1 METIVLVLSF
11 VAIFVIALTLWEL
24 VKKFANEMVCSTI
37 GDSIYMIGG
46 GVVGS
51 ASYKLV
57 SENIFAFY
65 PSAIG
70 FSLIVLGALMRNHYS
85 KKAK

>member
-1 METIVLVLSF
+1 
-11 VAIFVIALTLWEL
+11 
-24 VKKFANEMVCSTI
+24 MVCSTI
-37 GDSIYMIGG
+37 GDTIYMIGG
-46 GVVGS
+46 GVAGT
-51 ASYKLV
+51 ASYELV
-57 SENIFAFY
+57 SKDVFAFY